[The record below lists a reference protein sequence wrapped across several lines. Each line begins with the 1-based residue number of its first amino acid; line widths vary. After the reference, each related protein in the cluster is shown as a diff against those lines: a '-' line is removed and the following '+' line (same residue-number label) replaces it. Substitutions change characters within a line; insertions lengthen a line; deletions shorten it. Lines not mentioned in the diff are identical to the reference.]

1 MNDNR
6 PANESEQ
13 TAGRTSIRI
22 SQKPADICPG
32 RFLFVF
38 LQKPINNIIMTAI
51 ELNQSLLQEITSISD
66 NENMVRKVLNYVR
79 RLRRQQEETEYI
91 SKEEILA
98 GIDAG
103 LKDMKAGR
111 SVPFDDFLKELEDE
125 I

>member
-1 MNDNR
+1 
-6 PANESEQ
+6 
-13 TAGRTSIRI
+13 
-22 SQKPADICPG
+22 
-32 RFLFVF
+32 
-38 LQKPINNIIMTAI
+38 MTAI

-103 LKDMKAGR
+103 LKEVKLAKEGKIE
-111 SVPFDDFLKELEDE
+111 SVSAWDFLKELRDE
-125 I
+125 

>member
-1 MNDNR
+1 MKMNR
-6 PANESEQ
+6 PPEEHPYESHKN
-13 TAGRTSIRI
+13 R
-22 SQKPADICPG
+22 PDICPG

-98 GIDAG
+98 GVDAG